1 MVSLDS
7 RVESANAQA
16 TLAPMSSRSNGT
28 ADFFAQQ
35 LTTALEGQRNE
46 SRDGTGQ
53 DSGVRQF
60 LAAAS
65 KEGTPATTTNGAT
78 SSSSRVTAPSTAPG
92 TMEQLFSGGPV
103 SVIGAANSGA
113 ASSTGCAAPPTE
125 TEAEAYWA
133 EQPPA
138 VQALQNL
145 PVGPARDALAQSLAG
160 QGYLID
166 NQIMVQGWD
175 PQTTMMLRQDYGYS
189 SVPAYGQTDPLMG
202 GSGNS
207 GESLPVTTAFAVGTV
222 QTQYAL
228 LMQSEATT

>member
-16 TLAPMSSRSNGT
+16 ALAPMPSSSNSK
-28 ADFFAQQ
+28 ADFFARQ
-35 LTTALEGQRNE
+35 LATALEGQRNE
-46 SRDGTGQ
+46 SREGTRQ
-53 DSGVRQF
+53 DSDVRQF
-60 LAAAS
+60 LATAS
-65 KEGTPATTTNGAT
+65 TEGSPEAT
-78 SSSSRVTAPSTAPG
+78 RVSAPSTAPGTTSPG

-103 SVIGAANSGA
+103 SVIGAANSGP
-113 ASSTGCAAPPTE
+113 ASSTGSAVPPTE

-133 EQPPA
+133 EQPVA
-138 VQALQNL
+138 VQALQNM

-175 PQTTMMLRQDYGYS
+175 PQTTMMLRQDYGYT
-189 SVPAYGQTDPLMG
+189 SVPAYGQTDPLTG

-207 GESLPVTTAFAVGTV
+207 AESIPVTTAFAVGTV

>member
-16 TLAPMSSRSNGT
+16 TLAPMSSSSNGT

-35 LTTALEGQRNE
+35 LASALERQRNE
-46 SRDGTGQ
+46 SREGTGQ

-65 KEGTPATTTNGAT
+65 TEGSPPTATNEAT
-78 SSSSRVTAPSTAPG
+78 SSSSSVTAPSTAPGTTAPG

-113 ASSTGCAAPPTE
+113 ASSTGSAAPPTE

-133 EQPPA
+133 EQPIA
-138 VQALQNL
+138 VQALQNM

-175 PQTTMMLRQDYGYS
+175 PQTTMMLRQDYGYT
-189 SVPAYGQTDPLMG
+189 SVPAYGQT
-202 GSGNS
+202 GSAT
-207 GESLPVTTAFAVGTV
+207 LPVTTAFAVGTV